1 MWQVINRFSHNHSS
15 TNEPDDQE
23 FYHHFKELCI
33 PQNADYFSE
42 EYENMATEFLKRYDE
57 SKNSH
62 PVNISA
68 IEEIINDNFSVDE
81 IECAIDSLKTNKSP
95 GHDCIPVEFIK
106 ACKTPLSPIIT
117 TVLNYIIDHRD
128 FPKSGRVV
136 SGPLCTSQVNAI
148 LSISIGELQ
157 YYQLWKRSTILWY
170 IGVLYLSMKPLNG
183 MIGITTHV
191 RQSLCTECLGGETTS
206 S

>member
-95 GHDCIPVEFIK
+95 GHDCIPAEFIK

-128 FPKSGRVV
+128 FPEVWTSGIRSAVYKSG
-136 SGPLCTSQVNAI
+136 
-148 LSISIGELQ
+148 
-157 YYQLWKRSTILWY
+157 KRNIVDKYRGITILPIMEKIYDLVVYRRLVFVNEAFEWY
-170 IGVLYLSMKPLNG
+170 DRYNNARQTISLYWMPWWRNN
-183 MIGITTHV
+183 
-191 RQSLCTECLGGETTS
+191 
-206 S
+206 